1 VQLQLP
7 LNEAPA
13 DLAHQTARIC
23 ELVAKARRGVPGVDL
38 VVFPEYALH
47 GFSMDT
53 RAEIMCSLD
62 GPETLSAR
70 SGPYE
75 LPWED
80 RFARRDGTSP
90 DFAPLARAWRDA

>member
-1 VQLQLP
+1 
-7 LNEAPA
+7 
-13 DLAHQTARIC
+13 
-23 ELVAKARRGVPGVDL
+23 
-38 VVFPEYALH
+38 
-47 GFSMDT
+47 MDT